1 MVASLGAV
9 RFDPPR
15 VTVQRAAGMLEL
27 SLFDEPPARDAGIE
41 IAFHDAALT
50 FYPDAFTA
58 SEADRYLGALLDTT
72 PWRADTITIHG
83 KSIPLPRLQAWY
95 CDHDWPLHYSGI
107 RVPALAWSETLRLIR
122 VRLNDLIGLD
132 FNGVLVNCYRDGND
146 SVGWHS
152 DDEAE
157 WGPNPVIASVSFGAT
172 RDFVL
177 KHRRDK
183 QIKPVTCPLTH
194 GSLLLMGDQV
204 QNAWQHQ
211 LPKRR
216 RVTSPRVNL
225 TFRNLLVP

>member
-1 MVASLGAV
+1 MHEQSLFV
-9 RFDPPR
+9 DPPLR
-15 VTVQRAAGMLEL
+15 ETVLEIPL
-27 SLFDEPPARDAGIE
+27 RDATLKFHAQ
-41 IAFHDAALT
+41 AFGAD
-50 FYPDAFTA
+50 
-58 SEADRYLGALLDTT
+58 EADHYFDRLLKTT
-72 PWRADTITIHG
+72 PWRTDMITIHG

-95 CDHDWPLHYSGI
+95 CDHDWPLHYSGMT
-107 RVPALAWSETLRLIR
+107 VPALPWTEVLRSIR
-122 VRLNDLIGLD
+122 ARVHELAGLD

-183 QIKPVTCPLTH
+183 SEKPVTCPLTH
-194 GSLLLMGDQV
+194 GSLLLMGDTV
-204 QNAWQHQ
+204 QNTWQHQ

-216 RVTSPRVNL
+216 RVTNSRINL
-225 TFRNLLVP
+225 TFRNLLPA

>member
-1 MVASLGAV
+1 MHEQSLFV
-9 RFDPPR
+9 DPPLR
-15 VTVQRAAGMLEL
+15 ESVLEIPL
-27 SLFDEPPARDAGIE
+27 RDAMLK
-41 IAFHDAALT
+41 FHAQS
-50 FYPDAFTA
+50 FTG
-58 SEADRYLGALLDTT
+58 SEADHYLDVLLKTT
-72 PWRADTITIHG
+72 PWRTDMITIHG

-95 CDHDWPLHYSGI
+95 CDHDWPLHYSGMQ
-107 RVPALAWSETLRLIR
+107 VPALGWTDVLRSIR
-122 VRLNDLIGLD
+122 ARVHELAGLD

-183 QIKPVTCPLTH
+183 SIKPVTCPLTH
-194 GSLLLMGDQV
+194 GSLLLMGDTV
-204 QNAWQHQ
+204 QNTWQHQ

-216 RVTSPRVNL
+216 GVTTPRVNL
-225 TFRNLLVP
+225 TFRNLLPA

>member
-1 MVASLGAV
+1 M
-9 RFDPPR
+9 
-15 VTVQRAAGMLEL
+15 QEQ
-27 SLFDEPPARDAGIE
+27 SLFDEPPSRDAAIE
-41 IAFHDAALT
+41 IPIRDAKLT
-50 FYPDAFTA
+50 FHACAFTGR
-58 SEADRYLGALLDTT
+58 EADRYLDVLLESTS
-72 PWRADTITIHG
+72 WRADTITIHG
-83 KSIPLPRLQAWY
+83 KSTPLPRLQAWY
-95 CDHDWPLHYSGI
+95 CEHDWPLNYSGMQ
-107 RVPALAWSETLRLIR
+107 VPALPWTDVLRSIAA
-122 VRLNDLIGLD
+122 RLRELTGLD

-183 QIKPVTCPLTH
+183 TVKPVICPLTH
-194 GSLLLMGDQV
+194 GSLLVMGDTV

-216 RVTSPRVNL
+216 RVTTPRVNL
-225 TFRNLLVP
+225 TFRNLLGQ

>member
-1 MVASLGAV
+1 MHE
-9 RFDPPR
+9 
-15 VTVQRAAGMLEL
+15 Q
-27 SLFDEPPARDAGIE
+27 SLFADPPARESVLEIPIRDAVLRYHAH
-41 IAFHDAALT
+41 AF
-50 FYPDAFTA
+50 
-58 SEADRYLGALLDTT
+58 SGCEADRYFDALFETT

-95 CDHDWPLHYSGI
+95 CDHDWPLHYSGMA
-107 RVPALAWSETLRLIR
+107 VSALAWTPVLRSIR
-122 VRLNDLIGLD
+122 ERVCELSGRD

-146 SVGWHS
+146 NVGWHS

-183 QIKPVTCPLTH
+183 AVKPVTCPLTH
-194 GSLLLMGDQV
+194 GSLLVMGETV
-204 QNAWQHQ
+204 QNTWQHQ

-216 RVTSPRVNL
+216 RVTAARINL
-225 TFRNLLVP
+225 TFRNLLAP

>member
-1 MVASLGAV
+1 MHE
-9 RFDPPR
+9 
-15 VTVQRAAGMLEL
+15 Q
-27 SLFDEPPARDAGIE
+27 SLFVDPPARESVLEIPIRDAVLKFHPH
-41 IAFHDAALT
+41 AFN
-50 FYPDAFTA
+50 A
-58 SEADRYLGALLDTT
+58 SEADRYFDTLLEAT

-95 CDHDWPLHYSGI
+95 CDHDWSLHYSGMA
-107 RVPALAWSETLRLIR
+107 VPALAWTPALRSIRAR
-122 VRLNDLIGLD
+122 VRELGGRD

-183 QIKPVTCPLTH
+183 GVKPVTCPLTH
-194 GSLLLMGDQV
+194 GSLLVMGDTV
-204 QNAWQHQ
+204 QNTWQHQ

-216 RVTSPRVNL
+216 RVTTPRVNL
-225 TFRNLLVP
+225 TFRNLLPA

>member
-1 MVASLGAV
+1 M
-9 RFDPPR
+9 P
-15 VTVQRAAGMLEL
+15 EL
-27 SLFDEPPARDAGIE
+27 SLFDEPPARDARIE
-41 IAFHDAALT
+41 IAIRDAELT
-50 FYPDAFTA
+50 FFPDAFTA
-58 SEADRYLGALLDTT
+58 SEGDRFLEALLETT
-72 PWRADTITIHG
+72 LWRADTITIHG

-95 CDHDWPLHYSGI
+95 CDHDWPLNYSGI
-107 RVPALAWSETLRLIR
+107 QVPALRWTDLLQSIR
-122 VRLNDLIGLD
+122 ARLNELIGLD

-183 QIKPVTCPLTH
+183 RIKPVTCPLTH

-216 RVTSPRVNL
+216 RITSPRVNL
-225 TFRNLLVP
+225 TFRNLLAR